1 MCFEMGTVCMFLMAY
16 QAAFLMV
23 SSLCFMDM
31 ACWWAAHLYH
41 ETAYK
46 LAFHFIALNELGF

>member
-1 MCFEMGTVCMFLMAY
+1 MGAVCVLLIVH
-16 QAAFLMV
+16 QAAFLVV
-23 SSLCFMDM
+23 SSLCFIDM
-31 ACWWAAHLYH
+31 ACWWPARLYH

>member
-1 MCFEMGTVCMFLMAY
+1 MGTVGMLLIVY
-16 QAAFLMV
+16 QATFLVV

-31 ACWWAAHLYH
+31 ACWWPACLYH

-46 LAFHFIALNELGF
+46 VAFHFIALNELGF

>member
-1 MCFEMGTVCMFLMAY
+1 MLLIVY
-16 QAAFLMV
+16 QAAFLVV

-31 ACWWAAHLYH
+31 AWWWAVHLYH

-46 LAFHFIALNELGF
+46 LAFHFIALNEPGF